1 VQSIPVS
8 IGFDSQS
15 IEDVSNCVL
24 FGCVC
29 CVCVCVCGTGAVH
42 PHGPEVSSSVAHR
55 AIQRRK
61 LTTSREDSQV
71 TLPVTETGKEHGS
84 ATDDNKILC
93 GKRDRRNPSECAAK
107 DAGQTGSGSS
117 PGLVDHVRDLEW

>member
-1 VQSIPVS
+1 MVCCDMTYCESDSKTDNILTWDVSVPSRRRIMPGRMPWAFILSIPVS

-42 PHGPEVSSSVAHR
+42 PHGPEVSVSGGA
-55 AIQRRK
+55 
-61 LTTSREDSQV
+61 
-71 TLPVTETGKEHGS
+71 P
-84 ATDDNKILC
+84 
-93 GKRDRRNPSECAAK
+93 RNPKTKAYY
-107 DAGQTGSGSS
+107 Q
-117 PGLVDHVRDLEW
+117 